1 MIFLQRPVNVLHFEI
16 IPQAEAIRLQPRLML
31 GGLSVK
37 LFLLSPQQ
45 QQLTDHHGSPFLY
58 LVVRLLQWSFGT
70 AAVFMV
76 LPEQHGCQ
84 VIAM

>member
-16 IPQAEAIRLQPRLML
+16 IPQAEAIRLHSRLMFS
-31 GGLSVK
+31 GLSVK

-45 QQLTDHHGSPFLY
+45 QLTNHLGSPILY
-58 LVVRLLQWSFGT
+58 LVVRLLQWSLRT
-70 AAVFMV
+70 AVIFMV
-76 LPEQHGCQ
+76 LPKQGRQ